1 MNILPGNMRFGAGQ
15 PVKRLEDQRLLT
27 GKGQFIDDKPEDGAL
42 WLHVLRSPHAHA
54 KIVSID
60 VKAAKDMPGVEAVY
74 TGADLVADNV
84 GTIPTL
90 SVFMRPDG
98 KPMTVPPRRLLA
110 HEIVRFAG
118 EPVAAV
124 VATSRVAA
132 QTAAEAI
139 AVGYEV
145 LPSVIDPVEAV
156 KPGAPVVWPEAPD
169 NIVAVMSYGDA
180 AKVEEAFAKAAHT
193 VSLDLV
199 SQRLV
204 PSAMEPRSTI
214 AEVEKKT
221 GRLILHVQSQTP
233 GSTRDVLA
241 EAVLKRPKESVR
253 VLVGDIGGGFGQKTN
268 LYPED
273 GIVAYAATKLSRKVR
288 WRGDRT
294 DEFVG
299 GTHGRDLTS
308 TGEFALDAK
317 GRVLAYRVRS
327 LGGTGAYSTGAGNI
341 IPLVLGPFVQ
351 SGVYDLPLVH
361 YEVKSVMTNTAPV
374 GAYRGAGRPEG
385 VFIVERLMDAAARQI
400 GIDPRTIRKLNYI
413 KPAQLPY
420 TNAVGQ
426 IYNSGAFA
434 HMLER
439 ASDLADWNGFS
450 ARKKAA
456 KKKGLLYGRGL
467 TSYIEW
473 TGGRAHTEK
482 VSLHATA
489 EGRVILHSG
498 TMAMGQGL
506 QTTYT
511 QMVSEALGI
520 PMDRID
526 IVQGDTDLATGF
538 GSVGSRSLFVGGTA
552 LAVSA
557 NDLIA
562 KAREKAANELEASV
576 EDIEYRDGMFTV
588 VGTDKRIAVRDREG
602 EDGARLSV
610 DSAGEV
616 DGPSWPNGT
625 HICEVEIDPET
636 GVTRVVRYITVD
648 DVGVAVN
655 PMLVTGQIHGGV
667 AQGIGQA
674 LYEGV
679 AYDAEGQLLTASYQD
694 YCVPRAD
701 DIPPI
706 TLTLDESAPCS
717 TNPLGAKGCG
727 ESGAIGGTPC
737 IANGV
742 IDALADRH
750 QEPADTADA
759 DEGLAGD
766 PGRQGG
772 RSCSLRTCFR
782 MRPSPWRR
790 PLPLTL
796 IGSMDSGSPSPRPR
810 NDGEEGAYN
819 PAPSWRRC
827 RAGSPTS
834 RRRSCR
840 PGR

>member
-1 MNILPGNMRFGAGQ
+1 MNILPANVRFGAGQ
-15 PVKRLEDQRLLT
+15 PIKRLEDHRLLT

-42 WLHVLRSPHAHA
+42 WLYVLRSPHAHA
-54 KIVSID
+54 KITSID
-60 VKAAKDMPGVEAVY
+60 TKAAATMAGVEAVY
-74 TGADLVADNV
+74 TGADLIADSI
-84 GTIPTL
+84 GAIPTL
-90 SVFMRPDG
+90 SIFQRPDG

-124 VATSRVAA
+124 VATSRVTA

-139 AVGYEV
+139 VVEYEV
-145 LPSVIDPVEAV
+145 LPSVVDPVAAI
-156 KPGAPVVWPEAPD
+156 KPGAPIVWPDAPD
-169 NIVAVMSYGDA
+169 NIVAATSYGDA
-180 AKVEEAFAKAAHT
+180 TAVEAAFAKAAHV

-214 AEVEKKT
+214 AEVEKKS

-233 GSTRDVLA
+233 GSTRDILA
-241 EAVLKRPKESVR
+241 DSVLKRPKESIR
-253 VLVGDIGGGFGQKTN
+253 VLVGDIGGGFGQKTS

-273 GIVAYAATKLSRKVR
+273 GMVAYAAVKLGRKIR

-327 LGGTGAYSTGAGNI
+327 IGGTGAYSSGAGNI

-400 GIDPRTIRKLNYI
+400 GMDPRAIRKVNYI
-413 KPAQLPY
+413 KPGQLPY
-420 TNAVGQ
+420 TNPVGQ
-426 IYNSGAFA
+426 IYDSGAFA
-434 HMLER
+434 HMLDR
-439 ASDLADWNGFS
+439 AANLADWDGFA

-456 KKKGLLYGRGL
+456 RKKGLLYGRGL

-489 EGRVILHSG
+489 EGRIVLHSG

-511 QMVSEALGI
+511 QMLTESLGI
-520 PMDRID
+520 PMDKID

-557 NDLIA
+557 NDMIA
-562 KAREKAANELEASV
+562 KAREKASNLLEASID
-576 EDIEYRDGMFTV
+576 DIEYSSGWLTV
-588 VGTDKRIAVRDREG
+588 VGTDRRVGLFEIAGKEK
-602 EDGARLSV
+602 GARLRV
-610 DSAGEV
+610 DSEGEV

-636 GVTRVVRYITVD
+636 GITRVVKYTTVD
-648 DVGVAVN
+648 DVGVAMN
-655 PMLVTGQIHGGV
+655 PMLVAGQVHGGV

-679 AYDAEGQLLTASYQD
+679 AYDSEGQLLTASYQD
-694 YCVPRAD
+694 YCIPRAD
-701 DIPPI
+701 DVPPI
-706 TLTLDESAPCS
+706 EVTLDESAPCR

-727 ESGAIGGTPC
+727 ESGAIGGPPC
-737 IANGV
+737 VANGV
-742 IDALADRH
+742 MDALSDLGIKTLTT
-750 QEPADTADA
+750 P
-759 DEGLAGD
+759 L
-766 PGRQGG
+766 
-772 RSCSLRTCFR
+772 
-782 MRPSPWRR
+782 SPMKVWQAIREAKAAQ
-790 PLPLTL
+790 
-796 IGSMDSGSPSPRPR
+796 I
-810 NDGEEGAYN
+810 
-819 PAPSWRRC
+819 
-827 RAGSPTS
+827 
-834 RRRSCR
+834 
-840 PGR
+840 

>member
-1 MNILPGNMRFGAGQ
+1 MRFGAGHST
-15 PVKRLEDQRLLT
+15 KRLEDQRLLT

-42 WLHVLRSPHAHA
+42 WLHVLRSLHAHA

-60 VKAAKDMPGVEAVY
+60 SADAATLPGVVAIY
-74 TGADLVADNV
+74 TGA
-84 GTIPTL
+84 IPTL
-90 SVFMRPDG
+90 SIFKRPDG
-98 KPMTVPPRRLLA
+98 SPMTVPPRRLLA
-110 HEIVRFAG
+110 HEIVRYAG

-124 VATSRVAA
+124 VATSRIAA
-132 QTAAEAI
+132 QNAAEALAI
-139 AVGYEV
+139 DYEV
-145 LPSVIDPVEAV
+145 LPSVVDPVEATE
-156 KPGAPVVWPEAPD
+156 PGAPAVWSEAPD
-169 NIVAVMSYGDA
+169 NIVAAMSYGDA
-180 AKVEEAFAKAAHT
+180 AKVEATFASAAHV

-199 SQRLV
+199 SQRLI

-214 AEVEKKT
+214 AEVDKKSQ
-221 GRLILHVQSQTP
+221 RLILHVQSQTP

-253 VLVGDIGGGFGQKTN
+253 VLVGDIGGGFGMKTN

-273 GIVAYAATKLSRKVR
+273 GIVAYAALKLKRKVR

-317 GRVLAYRVRS
+317 GRVQAYRVRS
-327 LGGTGAYSTGAGNI
+327 VGGTGAYMTGAGNI

-351 SGVYDLPLVH
+351 TGVYDLPLVH
-361 YEVKSVMTNTAPV
+361 FEVKSVMTNTAPV
-374 GAYRGAGRPEG
+374 GAYRGAGRPEA

-400 GIDPRTIRKLNYI
+400 GMDPRAIRKVNYI
-413 KPAQLPY
+413 KPTQLPY
-420 TNAVGQ
+420 TNAAGQ
-426 IYNSGAFA
+426 VYDSGAFA
-434 HMLER
+434 HMLQR
-439 ASDLADWNGFS
+439 ASELSDWDGFA

-489 EGRVILHSG
+489 EGRIILHSG

-511 QMVSEALGI
+511 QMVAASLGI
-520 PMDRID
+520 PMDKID
-526 IVQGDTDLATGF
+526 VVQGDTDLATGF

-552 LAVSA
+552 VAVST

-562 KAREKAANELEASV
+562 KAREKASNMLETSV
-576 EDIEYRDGMFTV
+576 EDIEYSDGWLTV
-588 VGTDKRIAVRDREG
+588 VGTDKRIGLFEVAKNEQ
-602 EDGARLSV
+602 GARLSV
-610 DSAGEV
+610 DSEGEV

-636 GVTRVVRYITVD
+636 GMTRVVRYTTVD

-655 PMLVTGQIHGGV
+655 PMLVTGQVHGGV

-679 AYDAEGQLLTASYQD
+679 TYDSEGQLLTASYQD
-694 YCVPRAD
+694 YCIPRAD

-706 TLTLDESAPCS
+706 AVTLDDSAPCK

-727 ESGAIGGTPC
+727 ESGAIGGPPC

-742 IDALADRH
+742 MDALS
-750 QEPADTADA
+750 ELGIK
-759 DEGLAGD
+759 GLN
-766 PGRQGG
+766 
-772 RSCSLRTCFR
+772 T
-782 MRPSPWRR
+782 
-790 PLPLTL
+790 PLTPL
-796 IGSMDSGSPSPRPR
+796 KIWQAIQ
-810 NDGEEGAYN
+810 GAKS
-819 PAPSWRRC
+819 A
-827 RAGSPTS
+827 
-834 RRRSCR
+834 
-840 PGR
+840 

>member
-15 PVKRLEDQRLLT
+15 PDKRLEDQRLLT
-27 GKGQFIDDKPEDGAL
+27 GKGQFIDDRPEDGAL

-54 KIVSID
+54 RIGSID
-60 VKAAKDMPGVEAVY
+60 VESARAMPGVEAVY
-74 TGADLVADNV
+74 TGTDLISDDI

-90 SVFMRPDG
+90 AVFQRPDG
-98 KPMTVPPRRLLA
+98 KPMSVPPRRLLA

-132 QTAAEAI
+132 QTAAETIAI
-139 AVGYEV
+139 EYEI
-145 LPSVIDPVEAV
+145 LPSVVDPLKAI
-156 KPGAPVVWPEAPD
+156 KPGAPIVWPDAPD
-169 NIVAVMSYGDA
+169 NIVAAMSYGDA
-180 AKVEEAFAKAAHT
+180 AAVEAAFASAAHR

-214 AEVEKKT
+214 AEVEKKS
-221 GRLILHVQSQTP
+221 GRLLLHVQSQTP
-233 GSTRDVLA
+233 ASTRDVLA

-273 GIVAYAATKLSRKVR
+273 GLVAYAATKLNRKIR

-308 TGEFALDAK
+308 TGEFALDTK

-327 LGGTGAYSTGAGNI
+327 IGSTGAYMTGAANI

-351 SGVYDLPLVH
+351 SGVYHLPLVH
-361 YEVKSVMTNTAPV
+361 YEAKTVMTNTAPV

-400 GIDPRTIRKLNYI
+400 GIDPRAIRKANYI

-420 TNAVGQ
+420 TNPVGQ
-426 IYNSGAFA
+426 VYDSGAFA
-434 HMLER
+434 HMLDR
-439 ASDLADWNGFS
+439 AAKLADWDGFA

-489 EGRVILHSG
+489 EGRIVLHSG
-498 TMAMGQGL
+498 TQAMGQGL

-511 QMVSEALGI
+511 QMLTESLGI
-520 PMDRID
+520 PMDLID

-562 KAREKAANELEASV
+562 KAREKASNILEASV
-576 EDIEYRDGMFTV
+576 EDIEYSGGWLTV
-588 VGTDKRIAVRDREG
+588 AGTDRRIGLFEIASKEA
-602 EDGARLSV
+602 GARLSV
-610 DSAGEV
+610 DSEGEV

-636 GVTRVVRYITVD
+636 GVSRVVKYTTVD
-648 DVGVAVN
+648 DVGVAMN
-655 PMLVTGQIHGGV
+655 PMLVAGQVHGGV

-679 AYDAEGQLLTASYQD
+679 SYDAEGQLLTASYQD
-694 YCVPRAD
+694 YCIPRAD

-706 TLTLDESAPCS
+706 EVTLDESAPCR

-727 ESGAIGGTPC
+727 ESGAIGGPPC
-737 IANGV
+737 IVNGV
-742 IDALADRH
+742 MDALSELGIKTLH
-750 QEPADTADA
+750 T
-759 DEGLAGD
+759 
-766 PGRQGG
+766 
-772 RSCSLRTCFR
+772 
-782 MRPSPWRR
+782 
-790 PLPLTL
+790 PLTPMKVWQA
-796 IGSMDSGSPSPRPR
+796 IRD
-810 NDGEEGAYN
+810 AKT
-819 PAPSWRRC
+819 A
-827 RAGSPTS
+827 TI
-834 RRRSCR
+834 
-840 PGR
+840 

>member
-1 MNILPGNMRFGAGQ
+1 
-15 PVKRLEDQRLLT
+15 LEDQRLLT

-54 KIVSID
+54 RIVSID
-60 VKAAKDMPGVEAVY
+60 TKSAAEMPGVEAVY
-74 TGADLVADNV
+74 IGADLIKDDI

-90 SVFMRPDG
+90 SIFKRPDG
-98 KPMTVPPRRLLA
+98 SPMTVPPRRLLA

-124 VATSRVAA
+124 VATSRVLA

-139 AVGYEV
+139 AIDYEV
-145 LPSVIDPVEAV
+145 LPSVVDPLEAA
-156 KPGAPVVWPEAPD
+156 KPGAPVVWPDAPD
-169 NIVAVMSYGDA
+169 NIVAAMSYGDA
-180 AKVEEAFAKAAHT
+180 AKVEEVFANAAHK
-193 VSLDLV
+193 VSLDLA

-214 AEVEKKT
+214 AEVDST
-221 GRLILHVQSQTP
+221 GRLILHTQSQTP

-241 EAVLKRPKESVR
+241 EAILKRPKESVR

-273 GIVAYAATKLSRKVR
+273 GLVAYAATKLDRKIR

-308 TGEFALDAK
+308 TGELALDEK

-327 LGGTGAYSTGAGNI
+327 IGSTGAYSSGAGNI

-361 YEVKSVMTNTAPV
+361 YEVKTVMTNTAPV

-385 VFIVERLMDAAARQI
+385 VFIIERLLDAAARQI
-400 GIDPRTIRKLNYI
+400 GMDPRAIRKVNYI

-420 TNAVGQ
+420 TNPVGQ
-426 IYNSGAFA
+426 VYDSGAFT
-434 HMLER
+434 HMLDR
-439 ASDLADWNGFS
+439 AAKLSDWDGFA
-450 ARKKAA
+450 ARKRAA
-456 KKKGLLYGRGL
+456 KKQGLLYGRGL

-482 VSLHATA
+482 VSLHATS

-511 QMVSEALGI
+511 QMISQSLGI
-520 PMDRID
+520 PMDQID
-526 IVQGDTDLATGF
+526 VVQGDTDLATGF

-552 LAVSA
+552 VAVSA
-557 NDLIA
+557 NDLIT
-562 KAREKAANELEASV
+562 KAREKASNQLETSI
-576 EDIEYRDGMFTV
+576 EDIEYRDGWLTV
-588 VGTDKRIAVRDREG
+588 VGTDRRISLFEIAKQ
-602 EDGARLSV
+602 EDGAKLSV
-610 DSAGEV
+610 DSEGEV

-625 HICEVEIDPET
+625 HICEVAIDPET
-636 GVTRVVRYITVD
+636 GITRVVRYTTVD
-648 DVGVAVN
+648 DVGIAVN
-655 PMLVTGQIHGGV
+655 PMLVTGQVHGGV

-679 AYDAEGQLLTASYQD
+679 SYDSEGQLLTASYQD
-694 YCVPRAD
+694 YCLPRAD
-701 DIPPI
+701 DIPSI
-706 TLTLDESAPCS
+706 EVTLDDSAPCR

-727 ESGAIGGTPC
+727 ESGAIGGPPC
-737 IANGV
+737 ITNGV
-742 IDALADRH
+742 MDALSELGIK
-750 QEPADTADA
+750 QLNT
-759 DEGLAGD
+759 
-766 PGRQGG
+766 
-772 RSCSLRTCFR
+772 
-782 MRPSPWRR
+782 
-790 PLPLTL
+790 PLT
-796 IGSMDSGSPSPRPR
+796 PQKV
-810 NDGEEGAYN
+810 
-819 PAPSWRRC
+819 WR
-827 RAGSPTS
+827 AIQEAKAAMG
-834 RRRSCR
+834 
-840 PGR
+840 

>member
-1 MNILPGNMRFGAGQ
+1 MNILPGNLRFGAGK

-27 GKGQFIDDKPEDGAL
+27 GKGQFIDDKPDDGAL

-54 KIVSID
+54 KIKSID
-60 VKAAKDMPGVEAVY
+60 TKAAAEMEGVAAVY
-74 TGADLVADNV
+74 TGEDLIKDDV

-90 SVFMRPDG
+90 AVFRRPDG

-124 VATSRVAA
+124 VASSRA
-132 QTAAEAI
+132 QAQSAAEAI
-139 AVGYEV
+139 EIDYEV
-145 LPSVIDPVEAV
+145 LPAVVDPLEAI
-156 KPGAPVVWPEAPD
+156 KPGAPAVWPDAPD
-169 NIVAVMSYGDA
+169 NIVAAMSYGDA
-180 AKVEEAFAKAAHT
+180 AKVEKAFAKAAHK

-214 AEVEKKT
+214 AEVDKKT
-221 GRLILHVQSQTP
+221 GRLLLHVQSQTP
-233 GSTRDVLA
+233 GSTRDILA
-241 EAVLKRPKESVR
+241 DSVLKRPKESIR
-253 VLVGDIGGGFGQKTN
+253 VLVGDIGGGFGHKTS

-273 GIVAYAATKLSRKVR
+273 GIVAYAATKLGEKIR

-294 DEFVG
+294 DDFVG

-308 TGEFALDAK
+308 TGEFALDEK

-327 LGGTGAYSTGAGNI
+327 VGGTGAYSSGAGNV

-385 VFIVERLMDAAARQI
+385 VFIVERLMDAAARQT
-400 GIDPRTIRKLNYI
+400 GIDPRAIRKVNYV

-426 IYNSGAFA
+426 VYDSGAFA
-434 HMLER
+434 HMLDR
-439 ASDLADWNGFS
+439 AVKLSDWDGFN
-450 ARKKAA
+450 ARKRAA
-456 KKKGLLYGRGL
+456 KKRGLLYGRGL

-473 TGGRAHTEK
+473 TGGRVHTEK

-489 EGRVILHSG
+489 EGRVVLHSA

-511 QMVSEALGI
+511 QMVSDSLGI
-520 PMDRID
+520 AMDKID
-526 IVQGDTDLATGF
+526 VVQGDTDLVVGF

-552 LAVSA
+552 VAVSS
-557 NDLIA
+557 NDLIN
-562 KAREKAANELEASV
+562 KAREKASNLLEASV
-576 EDIEYRDGMFTV
+576 EDIEYRDGVLTV
-588 VGTDKRIAVRDREG
+588 VGTDKRISLFEIAQKQ
-602 EDGARLSV
+602 DGAKLSV
-610 DSAGEV
+610 DSEGEV

-636 GVTRVVRYITVD
+636 GVTRVVRYTTVD
-648 DVGVAVN
+648 DVGRAVN
-655 PMLVTGQIHGGV
+655 PMLVTGQVHGGV

-701 DIPPI
+701 DVPPI
-706 TLTLDESAPCS
+706 AVTLDELAPCR

-727 ESGAIGGTPC
+727 ELGAIGGPPC

-742 IDALADRH
+742 VDALAEFGIT
-750 QEPADTADA
+750 QLPT
-759 DEGLAGD
+759 
-766 PGRQGG
+766 
-772 RSCSLRTCFR
+772 
-782 MRPSPWRR
+782 
-790 PLPLTL
+790 PLTPQKVWKA
-796 IGSMDSGSPSPRPR
+796 IRD
-810 NDGEEGAYN
+810 AKV
-819 PAPSWRRC
+819 
-827 RAGSPTS
+827 RA
-834 RRRSCR
+834 
-840 PGR
+840 

>member
-1 MNILPGNMRFGAGQ
+1 
-15 PVKRLEDQRLLT
+15 
-27 GKGQFIDDKPEDGAL
+27 
-42 WLHVLRSPHAHA
+42 
-54 KIVSID
+54 
-60 VKAAKDMPGVEAVY
+60 MP
-74 TGADLVADNV
+74 
-84 GTIPTL
+84 
-90 SVFMRPDG
+90 S
-98 KPMTVPPRRLLA
+98 
-110 HEIVRFAG
+110 
-118 EPVAAV
+118 
-124 VATSRVAA
+124 
-132 QTAAEAI
+132 
-139 AVGYEV
+139 
-145 LPSVIDPVEAV
+145 
-156 KPGAPVVWPEAPD
+156 
-169 NIVAVMSYGDA
+169 
-180 AKVEEAFAKAAHT
+180 AAHK

-214 AEVEKKT
+214 AEIDKKT

-233 GSTRDVLA
+233 ASTRDVLA
-241 EAVLKRPKESVR
+241 EAVLKRPKDSVR

-273 GIVAYAATKLSRKVR
+273 GIVAYAATKLNRKIR

-327 LGGTGAYSTGAGNI
+327 IGGTGAYSSGAANI

-351 SGVYDLPLVH
+351 TGVYDLPLVH
-361 YEVKSVMTNTAPV
+361 FEVKSVMTNTAPV
-374 GAYRGAGRPEG
+374 GAYRGAGRPEA

-400 GIDPRTIRKLNYI
+400 GMDPRTIRKVNYI

-426 IYNSGAFA
+426 VYDSGAFA
-434 HMLER
+434 HMLSR
-439 ASDLADWNGFS
+439 ASELADWDGFA

-489 EGRVILHSG
+489 EGRIILHSG

-511 QMVSEALGI
+511 QMVSDTLGI
-520 PMDRID
+520 AMDKID
-526 IVQGDTDLATGF
+526 VVQGDTDLATGF

-552 LAVSA
+552 VAVST
-557 NDLIA
+557 NDMIN
-562 KAREKAANELEASV
+562 KAREKASNVLETSV
-576 EDIEYRDGMFTV
+576 EDIEYRDGWLTV
-588 VGTDKRIAVRDREG
+588 VGTDKRISLFEIAKK

-610 DSAGEV
+610 DSEGEV

-636 GVTRVVRYITVD
+636 GVSKVVRYTTVD
-648 DVGVAVN
+648 DVGIAVN
-655 PMLVTGQIHGGV
+655 PMLVTGQVHGGV

-679 AYDAEGQLLTASYQD
+679 AYSEEGQLLTASYQD

-706 TLTLDESAPCS
+706 AVTLDDSAPCR

-727 ESGAIGGTPC
+727 ESGAIGGPPC
-737 IANGV
+737 VTNGV
-742 IDALADRH
+742 MDALERTRH
-750 QEPADTADA
+750 QAAQHAADA
-759 DEGLAGD
+759 GEGVAGD
-766 PGRQGG
+766 QGCEGGGDRQPPLQAQRRSGIAAKRPGAVTVSLVDSSIERSPHRAFARRCVPTLALQGRTKPR
-772 RSCSLRTCFR
+772 RSQPQHHLRHD
-782 MRPSPWRR
+782 
-790 PLPLTL
+790 LPLDL
-796 IGSMDSGSPSPRPR
+796 RRAAEDRVRPAVEIFR
-810 NDGEEGAYN
+810 HHRQHLLRD
-819 PAPSWRRC
+819 
-827 RAGSPTS
+827 S
-834 RRRSCR
+834 RRLVEPVER
-840 PGR
+840 PHRLDIEAVIADHVDAEPRHRLADFADAQF